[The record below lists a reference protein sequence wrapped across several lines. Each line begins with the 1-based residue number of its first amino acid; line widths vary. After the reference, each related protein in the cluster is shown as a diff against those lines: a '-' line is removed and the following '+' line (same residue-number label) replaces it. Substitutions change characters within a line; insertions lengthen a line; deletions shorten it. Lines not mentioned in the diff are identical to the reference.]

1 MGPHS
6 HSDFKMTVI
15 TPCTGD
21 GAEHTWSASE
31 LANFMEGR
39 RQNTSHS
46 LRLVEEIGVGLALAQ
61 I

>member
-6 HSDFKMTVI
+6 HFDFKMTVI

-21 GAEHTWSASE
+21 SVQHIWSASG
-31 LANFMEGR
+31 LANFMEDV

-46 LRLVEEIGVGLALAQ
+46 LRLL
-61 I
+61 